1 MIDKLEQIKLLLQPI
16 FEQRR
21 ILLVDIELR
30 GHSNNQ
36 VLSIFADTE
45 EGITMQQ
52 ITDITRE
59 IEDTLEME
67 DPIKGK
73 YRLDVSS
80 PGIDRPLRE
89 IWQYR
94 KNLGRKLK
102 VNFKQMEKIK
112 DVTGILHE
120 VGEDNIILKINNEE
134 LNIPISHINKA
145 VVMVKW

>member
-1 MIDKLEQIKLLLQPI
+1 MIDKLEQLKSLLQPI

-45 EGITMQQ
+45 DGITMQQ
-52 ITDITRE
+52 ITEITRE
-59 IEDTLEME
+59 IEDALDIEE
-67 DPIKGK
+67 PIKGR

-89 IWQYR
+89 SWQYR

-102 VNFKQMEKIK
+102 VNYRQMEKNK
-112 DVTGILHE
+112 DVTGILDK
-120 VGEDNIILKINNEE
+120 VGEDNIILKINNKE
-134 LNIPISHINKA
+134 LNISIDHINKA
-145 VVMVKW
+145 VVMVNW